1 MLTWQCS
8 LVGFPCRMLLIR
20 CLLIVDFMQ
29 WKGHQIARWEKHQ
42 ILDHI
47 CKIAGMMQLGMLQW
61 SNGWR
66 NIPYDRNL
74 SLNEHLYKIDNFL
87 KQKSKVCPCFCSLNE
102 THTSL
107 KCLLF
112 VSHFFD
118 SLQGGHLPKLD
129 TKSCSLPFFS
139 HFIWHSIRPMR
150 LLNGH
155 LELVPAVLQSF
166 SLTLYK
172 TEIPLNRKASVG
184 PCRSSVVFLNSL

>member
-1 MLTWQCS
+1 
-8 LVGFPCRMLLIR
+8 
-20 CLLIVDFMQ
+20 
-29 WKGHQIARWEKHQ
+29 
-42 ILDHI
+42 
-47 CKIAGMMQLGMLQW
+47 MM
-61 SNGWR
+61 
-66 NIPYDRNL
+66 
-74 SLNEHLYKIDNFL
+74 DNFL
-87 KQKSKVCPCFCSLNE
+87 EQKSKVCPCFCSLNE

-166 SLTLYK
+166 PLTLYK

-184 PCRSSVVFLNSL
+184 PCRFFSRFLKLSIRRKQRLCPCRSSFIFLCLPIMRTPPLNGHLAIVPAVLQLFPLTVFEADTFLW